1 LVVALG
7 TFILSFTRSRASGET
22 LPLRFGRMC
31 KVHLRAFQTYS
42 LRGFSGRDE
51 GVVLAFLFLNS
62 LILFRSAYDL
72 LRHARRPTPL
82 LYLRYGQELWVFG
95 ESKQLSRRWLLCRA

>member
-1 LVVALG
+1 
-7 TFILSFTRSRASGET
+7 
-22 LPLRFGRMC
+22 M
-31 KVHLRAFQTYS
+31 
-42 LRGFSGRDE
+42 
-51 GVVLAFLFLNS
+51 LAFLFLNS